1 MLGAA
6 LGDGSLSGWV
16 RNHTDPS
23 GSALEGSMRL
33 VWRWGMEVS
42 VDGGGAVWGPSGTKC
57 PPVVGP
63 VTAVLSGI
71 SDFMTEC

>member
-1 MLGAA
+1 
-6 LGDGSLSGWV
+6 
-16 RNHTDPS
+16 
-23 GSALEGSMRL
+23 MRL

-57 PPVVGP
+57 PPVVRP

-71 SDFMTEC
+71 SDFITEC